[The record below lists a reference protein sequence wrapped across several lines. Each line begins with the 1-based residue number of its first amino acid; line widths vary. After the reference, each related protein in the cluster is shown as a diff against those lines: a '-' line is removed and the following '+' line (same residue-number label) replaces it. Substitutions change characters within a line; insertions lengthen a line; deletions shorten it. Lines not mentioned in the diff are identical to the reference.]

1 MKMNIEK
8 TQIWTPCGPHLPPIS
23 SLLVRSYCNFHTI
36 CKIEK
41 ETLFVPEN
49 FSI

>member
-1 MKMNIEK
+1 MKINIEK
-8 TQIWTPCGPHLPPIS
+8 SQIWTPCGLPLPPIS
-23 SLLVRSYCNFHTI
+23 SLFVRSYRNFLTI

-41 ETLFVPEN
+41 ETLFFRGN